1 MNDPQKLE
9 LCGSLTPPCCLLL
22 LQLLVNDNLDL
33 GCTIIERAAT
43 DKAVRDIDK
52 SLAQAYEARAAA
64 RQRGVD
70 FYQRSVMQ
78 QQAAGLFPA
87 ALPDSLKPK
96 PGNPAQQ
103 RVYEDYGRLNRGV
116 PPLPRGYPEGGA
128 PASPLQAGMDGTAV
142 AVPDKPDARLPEG
155 ALHGAALIEGLMT
168 WTAAADSAVQAALQ
182 RDANATFESCS
193 SELAPV
199 LQQFKEMLGSE
210 DVTLFCAKRIIRRTW
225 EYLNKVH
232 AGLHAEA
239 LGLCLAA
246 MGGLESPGGRRI
258 VTETTSFW
266 MQFNSEAKFNRDVAE
281 ALIRK
286 GLLLLPEVDQYLTK
300 LLLQTRTQPLGDFA
314 VLLARCVKDGLA
326 GYADVSLSFDL
337 LAKLSAAAGNN
348 EGILQLLS
356 AARQSS
362 RQRAA
367 VRAGLPDL
375 PGLKD
380 KLDPPGFHQ
389 QVAQLFEDFARRAM
403 ANPEE
408 KLHAPF
414 VQQLRAAGL
423 LNMDDVTDRML
434 RILVEL
440 AVNHCLQ
447 SESPTARPDGTQA
460 PGPLSFL
467 AVDPLVKLV
476 VCLVVGH
483 GGGEAFLNR
492 MLAMTVCLLR
502 RDAEDKAGAFNARP
516 YLRLLLGL
524 ASELGPLE
532 DSAAAQQA
540 AGAASTAAVGSP
552 RYLRCVGM
560 ALLMVQP
567 GSVPGFA
574 YAYLD
579 IVSHRCFMPRLLMAA
594 NGSGWPLY
602 EALLVGLLHFLEP
615 ALRAAEL
622 ADPLRLLYKGAL
634 RLLLVLLHDFPEFL
648 CEHQFRLCEVIPTPA
663 IQMRNLILSAFPR
676 NMRLPDPFTPNLKVD
691 LLPEI
696 AAPPRGVPAA
706 EKLLPKHTAGA
717 VDALLGAPAAAGQRR
732 NQQQPITAAAV
743 QQLIGMLQQQQ
754 PEGSSSAAAQ
764 QQGQAR
770 YNTPLLAGLVL
781 YIAASSQPGA
791 PVLPG
796 SPALELLGR
805 LVAELDPEG
814 RYLLLNAIAN
824 QLRYPNSHTH
834 YFSCVLL
841 SLFSEASRDQAGEEV
856 RAQVTR
862 VLLERLIVNRPHP
875 WGLLI
880 TFIELIKNPRY
891 NFWQHGFTRCAP
903 EIERLFESVA
913 RSCMGPN
920 AAAAAAAG
928 KLMVGEGEEGV
939 KA

>member
-1 MNDPQKLE
+1 MA
-9 LCGSLTPPCCLLL
+9 LTDVYLISVCCC
-22 LQLLVNDNLDL
+22 V
-33 GCTIIERAAT
+33 
-43 DKAVRDIDK
+43 
-52 SLAQAYEARAAA
+52 
-64 RQRGVD
+64 
-70 FYQRSVMQ
+70 
-78 QQAAGLFPA
+78 
-87 ALPDSLKPK
+87 
-96 PGNPAQQ
+96 
-103 RVYEDYGRLNRGV
+103 V
-116 PPLPRGYPEGGA
+116 P
-128 PASPLQAGMDGTAV
+128 QAGMDGAGV
-142 AVPDKPDARLPEG
+142 AVPDKPDNRLPEG

-168 WTAAADSAVQAALQ
+168 WTAAADSAVTAALQ
-182 RDANATFESCS
+182 RDPNATFESCS

-199 LQQFKEMLGSE
+199 LQQFKDMLGSE
-210 DVTLFCAKRIIRRTW
+210 EINLFCAKRVIRRTW

-239 LGLCLAA
+239 LSMCVAA
-246 MGGLESPGGRRI
+246 MGGLESPGGRR
-258 VTETTSFW
+258 VCTELTTVW
-266 MQFNSEAKFNRDVAE
+266 MNIQSEAKFNRDVAE
-281 ALIRK
+281 SLIRK
-286 GLLLLPEVDQYLTK
+286 GLLLLGEVDGYLAK

-326 GYADVSLSFDL
+326 GYADVSLSLDL
-337 LAKLSAAAGNN
+337 LGKLSAAAGNN

-367 VRAGLPDL
+367 AKAGLPDL

-380 KLDPPGFHQ
+380 KMDPPGFHQ

-408 KLHAPF
+408 KLHAAF

-447 SESPTARPDGTQA
+447 SEAPTVRPDGSQA

-467 AVDPLVKLV
+467 AIDPLVKLV
-476 VCLVVGH
+476 VCLVAGH
-483 GGGEAFLNR
+483 GGGEGFLNR

-532 DSAAAQQA
+532 EAAAAQAAAAGGSAAAA
-540 AGAASTAAVGSP
+540 TP
-552 RYLRCVGM
+552 KYLRCVSM

-574 YAYLD
+574 YAYLEV
-579 IVSHRCFMPRLLMAA
+579 ISHRCFMPRLLMAP
-594 NGSGWPLY
+594 NGSGWPMY
-602 EALLVGLLHFLEP
+602 EALLVGVLHFLEP
-615 ALRAAEL
+615 ALRTAEL

-648 CEHQFRLCEVIPTPA
+648 CEHQFRLCEVVPTPA

-696 AAPPRGVPAA
+696 ATPPRGVPAA
-706 EKLLPKHTAGA
+706 DKLLPRQIASA
-717 VDALLGAPAAAGQRR
+717 VDAMLNAPTGHQRGQQQRQAITPAAM
-732 NQQQPITAAAV
+732 
-743 QQLIGMLQQQQ
+743 QQLISMLQQQ
-754 PEGSSSAAAQ
+754 PEGSSTAAGQ
-764 QQGQAR
+764 QPGQPR
-770 YNTPLLAGLVL
+770 YNTSLLAGLVL
-781 YIAASSQPGA
+781 YVAVSSQPKA

-796 SPALELLGR
+796 SPAMELLGR
-805 LVAELDPEG
+805 LVAELEPEG
-814 RYLLLNAIAN
+814 RYLLLNAVAN

-856 RAQVTR
+856 RAQITR

-920 AAAAAAAG
+920 AAAGG
-928 KLMVGEGEEGV
+928 KLVGEGEEGV